1 VKCLTN
7 EFISIYMVFLRAVCK
22 AYSNEIDVPLW
33 METVFQ
39 EISISRHVSSLGLSD
54 EMSISD
60 GCSICHSVQ
69 NWAFNVGQVACEN
82 IYRHSLGSLLYSMA
96 NYHLYIFKVFIS
108 TILIT

>member
-1 VKCLTN
+1 MSLLV
-7 EFISIYMVFLRAVCK
+7 FIWSSLEQSARRIQMKSTFL
-22 AYSNEIDVPLW
+22 LW

>member
-1 VKCLTN
+1 MSLLV
-7 EFISIYMVFLRAVCK
+7 FIWSSLKHSARHIQMKSTFLF
-22 AYSNEIDVPLW
+22 W